1 MEDIVFMET
10 KKKITVQIKY
20 PAVGKQ
26 ENSHDC
32 GIFVIFY
39 GKAVMEVT

>member
-10 KKKITVQIKY
+10 KEQIRIQIKY
-20 PAVGKQ
+20 PAVGKE

-32 GIFVIFY
+32 GILLVILWY
-39 GKAVMEVT
+39 GNYFN